1 MKRHPRSTPRHLSS
15 TSVAVT
21 LDGKKTSKLSL
32 RDTQLLVDC
41 SNLFRRILRPT
52 NSSIT
57 ILVNVESYKLQ
68 AQRFVRILSVMRFL
82 ADGVTAFE
90 GEEDGD
96 QENSIG
102 AIVSVLYSVGNRG
115 PAARDVNHSWHPFHF
130 SPFISP
136 FYPSDS
142 SVQPLHLVAGELKE
156 EGGEGKRLKK
166 KEEERRNGKRAGGA
180 VFIGERRSSISPTSP
195 DVLFPAQPGIRLRG
209 IFNLIKSAT
218 RLKRIREEGEML
230 RTDG

>member
-32 RDTQLLVDC
+32 RDTQLLIDC

-82 ADGVTAFE
+82 ADGVTVFE
-90 GEEDGD
+90 GEEDGGIKKI
-96 QENSIG
+96 QSERSF
-102 AIVSVLYSVGNRG
+102 R
-115 PAARDVNHSWHPFHF
+115 
-130 SPFISP
+130 
-136 FYPSDS
+136 FYT
-142 SVQPLHLVAGELKE
+142 
-156 EGGEGKRLKK
+156 RL
-166 KEEERRNGKRAGGA
+166 EIEA
-180 VFIGERRSSISPTSP
+180 
-195 DVLFPAQPGIRLRG
+195 RLR
-209 IFNLIKSAT
+209 
-218 RLKRIREEGEML
+218 EM
-230 RTDG
+230 

>member
-32 RDTQLLVDC
+32 RNTQLLVDC

-52 NSSIT
+52 DPSIT

-82 ADGVTAFE
+82 ADGVTVFE

-166 KEEERRNGKRAGGA
+166 KGGGKEEREKS
-180 VFIGERRSSISPTSP
+180 RRSSFHRRAAFIDFANFSGRSFSSPARNSTP
-195 DVLFPAQPGIRLRG
+195 RNFQL
-209 IFNLIKSAT
+209 N
-218 RLKRIREEGEML
+218 
-230 RTDG
+230 

>member
-21 LDGKKTSKLSL
+21 LGGKETSKLSL

-115 PAARDVNHSWHPFHF
+115 PVARDVNHSWHPFHF

-166 KEEERRNGKRAGGA
+166 KGGGKEEREKS
-180 VFIGERRSSISPTSP
+180 RRSSFHRRAAFIDFANFSGRSFSSPARNSTP
-195 DVLFPAQPGIRLRG
+195 RNFQL
-209 IFNLIKSAT
+209 N
-218 RLKRIREEGEML
+218 
-230 RTDG
+230 